1 MAGATAPPLAA
12 ALLAVPAAPAYS
24 RARAATSSSTVSRP
38 SSSPTTTPTSCP
50 TGSTRTSD
58 APNLGH
64 PTSPSQPPTVATM
77 KLAMEVADAAELS
90 AKNGGASCNP
100 FVEVE
105 FDGQRQRTATRP
117 GDLSPHWN
125 ETLVFDVRDP
135 ARLSALTVDVSIQ
148 HDRSLNDHNAIRP
161 HAFLGRVRVSGDS
174 VARSP
179 YEAVVQRYPLHKRGL
194 FSRLSGDIAL
204 RLYLVADTRD
214 GDCVTQDHAAPS
226 VDTGGGLQQNLQQP
240 SQPAAWTPRGW
251 SRTSSPARS
260 RQELLLPQGRRRRK
274 PMGRVATTRAS
285 SAPFGPRQASATS
298 LGATRSTPWR
308 RLPLRRDRRWSCRS
322 PRDLPRHRLPA
333 RSTAR
338 SAAASGGAAAPAIGC
353 GWCDLS
359 KIMCMTCRPGLLE
372 KRLNLLNRA
381 VKMIGSF

>member
-1 MAGATAPPLAA
+1 MAGAAAPPLAA

-58 APNLGH
+58 APNLSH

-135 ARLSALTVDVSIQ
+135 ARLSALTVDVSVQ

-174 VARSP
+174 VTRSP

-194 FSRLSGDIAL
+194 FSRVSGDIAL

-214 GDCVTQDHAAPS
+214 GDRVTQDHAAPS

-240 SQPAAWTPRGW
+240 SQPAA
-251 SRTSSPARS
+251 
-260 RQELLLPQGRRRRK
+260 
-274 PMGRVATTRAS
+274 
-285 SAPFGPRQASATS
+285 
-298 LGATRSTPWR
+298 
-308 RLPLRRDRRWSCRS
+308 
-322 PRDLPRHRLPA
+322 
-333 RSTAR
+333 
-338 SAAASGGAAAPAIGC
+338 AASLDPERMVTNVFSGEVPAGASIASGAAAAETNGKSGHDTREFRSIPASSGV
-353 GWCDLS
+353 GNEPRRHTLHA
-359 KIMCMTCRPGLLE
+359 MAAPPARRRG
-372 KRLNLLNRA
+372 
-381 VKMIGSF
+381 